1 MGFNIVLYSSTLFF
15 SDSCEFLPSNQYIL
29 LNLSPKWLRL
39 YISLPVQLSVEMHT
53 EIFGYYF
60 SIHVTAWYI
69 RVLAV
74 ISPCASVP
82 ISRMLHNIETALP
95 DPIFDPDL

>member
-53 EIFGYYF
+53 EIFGF
-60 SIHVTAWYI
+60 QQRS
-69 RVLAV
+69 RCVLV
-74 ISPCASVP
+74 RNDHCKCKTKVDSVRYAL
-82 ISRMLHNIETALP
+82 IIFQFMLPLGTFA
-95 DPIFDPDL
+95 F

>member
-53 EIFGYYF
+53 EIFGNG
-60 SIHVTAWYI
+60 
-69 RVLAV
+69 RG
-74 ISPCASVP
+74 ASSFAMITV
-82 ISRMLHNIETALP
+82 NVKQK
-95 DPIFDPDL
+95 